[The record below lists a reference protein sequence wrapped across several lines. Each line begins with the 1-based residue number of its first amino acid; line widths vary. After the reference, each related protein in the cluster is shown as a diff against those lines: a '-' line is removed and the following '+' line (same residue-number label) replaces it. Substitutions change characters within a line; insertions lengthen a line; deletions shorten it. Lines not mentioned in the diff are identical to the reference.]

1 MSLFEKIKNKTITE
15 VTDREYKKQLQKDA
29 KKSAGQEEKFVKKE
43 VDKGYKTYLK
53 RKAKQLNTTP
63 AALEKSVDKGIRAV
77 NRTAGKPLPKQGY
90 AGGEPFQPDNNPK
103 TINDPDPQVRGKYPA
118 SGRSTLKGRMRYPSV
133 EKGGETKLDVK
144 KRLGTRIDY
153 ALKGTREG
161 QSKAFNTAT
170 KRRQFVDYVT
180 KNQPALSKATGK
192 DSTLYKTLKKY
203 IDAKEPTVASKS
215 KAATG
220 KFGIKKGKTLKLPMP
235 DGPKKDALV
244 KKNLQK
250 FDADIV
256 KKAKIPKG
264 VTLPKGGTRT
274 SAPIDPKE
282 FNLQF
287 KADKLKLDYGGRFA
301 KRDGLTAAQRK
312 KELKDLK
319 RKLNIKNPTIVSP
332 VTNKPLP
339 ATAANMKKY
348 GFIPT
353 TKPITQ
359 PLKEPRKIKKI
370 LSTKTPAYNPYKS
383 TSRFKKVMTALK
395 KNPKTALAAAAIGT
409 GVYLYNRGKNN
420 PKGIIPPPSNK
431 GKIRGAKGVD
441 IKFTLGGGDPSKGFK
456 YAGRKDTNK

>member
-43 VDKGYKTYLK
+43 VDKAYKTYLK
-53 RKAKQLNTTP
+53 KKAKELNTTP
-63 AALEKSVDKGIRAV
+63 AALEKSVDRGIRAV

-90 AGGEPFQPDNNPK
+90 AGGEPFQPDNNPR
-103 TINDPDPQVRGKYPA
+103 TMGDPNPQVRGKYPA

-161 QSKAFNTAT
+161 QSKAFNTAS

-203 IDAKEPTVASKS
+203 IDAKEPTIKGAS
-215 KAATG
+215 G
-220 KFGIKKGKTLKLPMP
+220 GKLPMP

-319 RKLNIKNPTIVSP
+319 RKLNVKNPTIVSP

-348 GFIPT
+348 GFI
-353 TKPITQ
+353 
-359 PLKEPRKIKKI
+359 KEPRKIKKI
-370 LSTKTPAYNPYKS
+370 FTSSGSGSQKSFSIPKTKP
-383 TSRFKKVMTALK
+383 TSKFGRVMKALR
-395 KNPKTALAAAAIGT
+395 KNPRTAAAALAIGT
-409 GVYLYNRGKNN
+409 GVYLYNQGKNK
-420 PKGIIPPPSNK
+420 PKSVPPVIGGGNK
-431 GKIRGAKGVD
+431 IKSATTTD
-441 IKFTLGGGDPSKGFK
+441 INFTLGGKGAGRTSKG
-456 YAGRKDTNK
+456 AN

>member
-15 VTDREYKKQLQKDA
+15 VTDREYKKELQKDA

-43 VDKGYKTYLK
+43 VDKAYKTYLK
-53 RKAKQLNTTP
+53 NKAKELNTTP
-63 AALEKSVDKGIRAV
+63 AALEKSVDRGIRAV

-90 AGGEPFQPDNNPK
+90 AGGEPFQPDNNPR
-103 TINDPDPQVRGKYPA
+103 TSGDPNPQVRGKYPA

-161 QSKAFNTAT
+161 QSKAFNTAA

-203 IDAKEPTVASKS
+203 IDAKEPTVASQS

-301 KRDGLTAAQRK
+301 KKDGLTVAQRK

-319 RKLNIKNPTIVSP
+319 RKLNVKNPTIVSP

-348 GFIPT
+348 GFI
-353 TKPITQ
+353 
-359 PLKEPRKIKKI
+359 KEPRKIKKI
-370 LSTKTPAYNPYKS
+370 FTSSGSGSQKSFSIPKTKP
-383 TSRFKKVMTALK
+383 TSKFGRVMKALR
-395 KNPKTALAAAAIGT
+395 KNPRTAAAALAIGT
-409 GVYLYNRGKNN
+409 GVYLYNQGKNK
-420 PKGIIPPPSNK
+420 PKSVPPVIGGGNK
-431 GKIRGAKGVD
+431 IKSATTTD
-441 IKFTLGGGDPSKGFK
+441 INFTLGGKGAGRTSKGAK
-456 YAGRKDTNK
+456 

>member
-53 RKAKQLNTTP
+53 KKAKELNTTP
-63 AALEKSVDKGIRAV
+63 AALEKSVDRGIRAV
-77 NRTAGKPLPKQGY
+77 NRVAGKPLPKQGY
-90 AGGEPFQPDNNPK
+90 AGGEPFQPDNNPR
-103 TINDPDPQVRGKYPA
+103 TSGDPNPQVRGKYPA

-161 QSKAFNTAT
+161 QSKAFNTAS

-203 IDAKEPTVASKS
+203 IDAKEPTIPS
-215 KAATG
+215 KAIDPKTG
-220 KFGIKKGKTLKLPMP
+220 KPQRLPMP

-301 KRDGLTAAQRK
+301 KKDGLTAAQRK
-312 KELKDLK
+312 KELQDLK
-319 RKLNIKNPTIVSP
+319 RKLNVKNPTIVSP

-348 GFIPT
+348 GFI
-353 TKPITQ
+353 
-359 PLKEPRKIKKI
+359 KEPRNYKKFFTSSGSGSQKSFSI
-370 LSTKTPAYNPYKS
+370 PKTKP
-383 TSRFKKVMTALK
+383 TSKFGRVLKALR
-395 KNPKTALAAAAIGT
+395 KNPKTAAAALAIGT
-409 GVYLYNRGKNN
+409 GVYLYNKGKNK
-420 PKGIIPPPSNK
+420 PKSVPPVIGGGNK
-431 GKIRGAKGVD
+431 IKSATTTD
-441 IKFTLGGGDPSKGFK
+441 INFTLGGKGAGRTSKG
-456 YAGRKDTNK
+456 AN

>member
-43 VDKGYKTYLK
+43 VDKAYKTYLK
-53 RKAKQLNTTP
+53 NKAKELNTTP
-63 AALEKSVDKGIRAV
+63 AALEKSVDRGIRAV

-90 AGGEPFQPDNNPK
+90 AGGEPFQPDNNPR
-103 TINDPDPQVRGKYPA
+103 TSGDPNPQVRGKYPA

-161 QSKAFNTAT
+161 QSKAFNTAA

-203 IDAKEPTVASKS
+203 IDAKEPTVASQS

-301 KRDGLTAAQRK
+301 KKDGLTVAQRK

-319 RKLNIKNPTIVSP
+319 RKLNVKNPTIVSP

-348 GFIPT
+348 GFI
-353 TKPITQ
+353 
-359 PLKEPRKIKKI
+359 KEPKKIKKI
-370 LSTKTPAYNPYKS
+370 FTSSGSGSQKSFSIPKTKP
-383 TSRFKKVMTALK
+383 TSKFGRVMKALR
-395 KNPKTALAAAAIGT
+395 KNPRTAAAALAIGT
-409 GVYLYNRGKNN
+409 GVYLYNQGKNK
-420 PKGIIPPPSNK
+420 PKSVPPVIGGGNK
-431 GKIRGAKGVD
+431 IKSATTTD
-441 IKFTLGGGDPSKGFK
+441 INFTLGGKGAGRTSKGAK
-456 YAGRKDTNK
+456 

>member
-53 RKAKQLNTTP
+53 RKAKELNTTP

-77 NRTAGKPLPKQGY
+77 NRIAGKPLPKQGY

-103 TINDPDPQVRGKYPA
+103 TIKDPDPQVRGKYPA

-203 IDAKEPTVASKS
+203 IDAKEPTVASQS

-348 GFIPT
+348 GFI
-353 TKPITQ
+353 
-359 PLKEPRKIKKI
+359 KEPKKIKKI
-370 LSTKTPAYNPYKS
+370 FTSSGSGSQKSFSIPKTKP
-383 TSRFKKVMTALK
+383 TSKFGRVMKALR
-395 KNPKTALAAAAIGT
+395 KNPRTAAAALAIGT
-409 GVYLYNRGKNN
+409 GVYLYNQGKNK
-420 PKGIIPPPSNK
+420 PKSVPPVIGGGNK
-431 GKIRGAKGVD
+431 IKSATTTD
-441 IKFTLGGGDPSKGFK
+441 INFTLGGKGAGRTSKGAK
-456 YAGRKDTNK
+456 

>member
-43 VDKGYKTYLK
+43 VDKAYKTYLK
-53 RKAKQLNTTP
+53 KKAKELNTTP
-63 AALEKSVDKGIRAV
+63 AALEKSVDRGIRAV

-90 AGGEPFQPDNNPK
+90 AGGEPFQPDNNPR
-103 TINDPDPQVRGKYPA
+103 TMGDPNPQVRGKYPA

-161 QSKAFNTAT
+161 QSKAFNTAS

-180 KNQPALSKATGK
+180 KNQPALSKAKGK

-203 IDAKEPTVASKS
+203 IDAKEPTIKGAS
-215 KAATG
+215 G
-220 KFGIKKGKTLKLPMP
+220 GKLPMP

-301 KRDGLTAAQRK
+301 KKDGLTVAQRK

-319 RKLNIKNPTIVSP
+319 RKLNVKNPTIVSP

-348 GFIPT
+348 GFI
-353 TKPITQ
+353 
-359 PLKEPRKIKKI
+359 KEPRKIKKI
-370 LSTKTPAYNPYKS
+370 FTSSGSGSQKSFSIPKTKP
-383 TSRFKKVMTALK
+383 TSKFGRVMKALR
-395 KNPKTALAAAAIGT
+395 KNPRTAAAALAIGT
-409 GVYLYNRGKNN
+409 GVYLYNQGKNK
-420 PKGIIPPPSNK
+420 PKSVPPVIGGGNK
-431 GKIRGAKGVD
+431 IKSATTTD
-441 IKFTLGGGDPSKGFK
+441 INFTLGGKGAGRTSKGAK
-456 YAGRKDTNK
+456 

>member
-43 VDKGYKTYLK
+43 VDKAYKTYLK
-53 RKAKQLNTTP
+53 NKAKELNTTP
-63 AALEKSVDKGIRAV
+63 AALEKSVDRGIRAV

-90 AGGEPFQPDNNPK
+90 AGGEPFQPDNNPR
-103 TINDPDPQVRGKYPA
+103 TSGDPNPQVRGKYPA

-203 IDAKEPTVASKS
+203 IDAKEPTVASQS

-301 KRDGLTAAQRK
+301 KKDGLTVAQRK

-319 RKLNIKNPTIVSP
+319 RKLNVKNPTIVSP

-348 GFIPT
+348 GFI
-353 TKPITQ
+353 
-359 PLKEPRKIKKI
+359 KEPRKIKKI
-370 LSTKTPAYNPYKS
+370 FTSSGSGSQKSFSIPKTKP
-383 TSRFKKVMTALK
+383 TSKFGRVMKALR
-395 KNPKTALAAAAIGT
+395 KNPRTAAAALAIGT
-409 GVYLYNRGKNN
+409 GVYLYNQGKNK
-420 PKGIIPPPSNK
+420 PKSVPPVIGGGNK
-431 GKIRGAKGVD
+431 IKSATTTD
-441 IKFTLGGGDPSKGFK
+441 INFTLGGKGAGRTSKGAK
-456 YAGRKDTNK
+456 

>member
-43 VDKGYKTYLK
+43 VDKAYKTYLK
-53 RKAKQLNTTP
+53 KKAKELNTTP
-63 AALEKSVDKGIRAV
+63 AALEKSVDRGIRAV

-90 AGGEPFQPDNNPK
+90 AGGEPFQPDNNPR
-103 TINDPDPQVRGKYPA
+103 TMGDPNPQVRGKYPA

-161 QSKAFNTAT
+161 QSKAFNTAS

-203 IDAKEPTVASKS
+203 IDAKEPTIKGAS
-215 KAATG
+215 G
-220 KFGIKKGKTLKLPMP
+220 GKLPMP

-319 RKLNIKNPTIVSP
+319 RKLNFKNPTIVSP

-353 TKPITQ
+353 TKPLVNQ

-383 TSRFKKVMTALK
+383 TTKLGKVMSALK
-395 KNPKTALAAAAIGT
+395 KHRKTAAIATAIAAGT
-409 GVYLYNRGKNN
+409 YLYNKGKNN
-420 PKGIIPPPSNK
+420 PKGIVPPPIPKS
-431 GKIRGAKGVD
+431 KIKSAKGVD
-441 IKFTLGGGDPSKGFK
+441 IKFTLGGGDPSKGYN
-456 YAGRKDTNK
+456 YAGRKDVNK